1 MDRPGRQAARAC
13 NDADAISRSATDGE
27 WMPAQWSDWLNVKND
42 MAPSFRGSPGGPI
55 VVEGFIEGAGASQ
68 LF

>member
-1 MDRPGRQAARAC
+1 
-13 NDADAISRSATDGE
+13 
-27 WMPAQWSDWLNVKND
+27 MPAQWSDWLNVKND

-55 VVEGFIEGAGASQ
+55 VVERFIEGAGASQ